1 GNHVDQAIRV
11 YRGVARLLVPALDPG
26 VPRGEFGRIRTE
38 RSASAGRQRT
48 VERDGLRSLVR
59 VNDTGHLAWLA
70 HQVAMVSRYGHPIV
84 RLEAQN
90 LVTAD
95 PCHRQDG
102 LRAADFDG
110 LDGGDDRTVVA
121 RPFELRGAEGARYLY
136 LDPVEPVLQPAI
148 TAGRRQDARI
158 AAGGRCEGRRAQASG
173 RRRKHGV
180 QIDAALRLSFDRGPF
195 HLPDALQPGRGI
207 RAAERL
213 LQQMRILDPGHL
225 PQP

>member
-1 GNHVDQAIRV
+1 MMFDTSWRRVGQNLHRRVGGACGEDPVVAEVEQAACGIGGERDVHPVLDRNGSGNHVDQAIRV

-70 HQVAMVSRYGHPIV
+70 HQFAMVIRYGHPIV

-136 LDPVEPVLQPAI
+136 LD
-148 TAGRRQDARI
+148 
-158 AAGGRCEGRRAQASG
+158 
-173 RRRKHGV
+173 
-180 QIDAALRLSFDRGPF
+180 
-195 HLPDALQPGRGI
+195 
-207 RAAERL
+207 
-213 LQQMRILDPGHL
+213 
-225 PQP
+225 